1 MKRQQFIQQCGL
13 TCLGILGLGAL
24 TESCT
29 PSRYLQ
35 MPINGQ
41 NQLQVPLSAFIT
53 ADKNG
58 SPQYKR
64 YLVVSNERLNYPIVV
79 YRKSAADYTALLL
92 RCSHQYNELNVAGA
106 LLTCPAHGSEFDTT
120 GKVVQGPAEEP
131 LRAFPVTVEE
141 RELLIYLS

>member
-1 MKRQQFIQQCGL
+1 MKRQQFIQQCGF

-35 MPINGQ
+35 MNINDQ
-41 NQLQVPLSAFIT
+41 NQLQVPLSAFI
-53 ADKNG
+53 AAEKNG
-58 SPQYKR
+58 SPQYKS
-64 YLVVSNERLNYPIVV
+64 YLVVSNDRLNYPIVV
-79 YRKSAADYTALLL
+79 YRKTATNYTALLL

-106 LLTCPAHGSEFDTT
+106 LLTCPAHGSEFDTN
-120 GKVVQGPAEEP
+120 GAVVQGPAEEP

-141 RELLIYLS
+141 GRLLIHLS